1 MPANKGKSN
10 KGINVR
16 NKTYLRNRLRKPL
29 KIKPQ
34 QSSRNKVSQPITAK
48 QTADKK

>member
-16 NKTYLRNRLRKPL
+16 NKTYLRKRLRNLL
-29 KIKPQ
+29 KIKPKHN
-34 QSSRNKVSQPITAK
+34 SRNKASQPVT
-48 QTADKK
+48 TLNTTNKK